1 MSYQTLLYIIL
12 AGIAALLLALFQYKY
27 KTKSASNKTALFV
40 VLRAITFF
48 SVFLL
53 VINPEFEQLIIT
65 TEKPNLVVAVD
76 NSSSIKHLSQEGNV
90 NQFLKDLKANT
101 AINNRF
107 SVDLFS
113 FGSTTQSLDS
123 LHFNENQTNISSA
136 FSSLHQIYKNT
147 VSPTILVTDGNQT
160 YGSDYE
166 FSAKKYNQEIYP
178 IVLGDTTLYSD
189 LKLKQLNVNRY
200 AFLKNKFPVE
210 VIAVYS
216 GDNTISTTFQVTQ
229 GNAVVYSKRV
239 SFSKAKSS
247 EVITF
252 NLSANTVGVQAYK
265 ATLIPMDNE
274 KNTVNNSRN
283 FGVEVIDQKTN
294 VAIASTLMHP
304 DLGALKK
311 SIETNEQRSVTL
323 FKPNELL
330 GKLNDF
336 QLVII
341 YQPDNSFSQL
351 FAEMKDLKKN
361 KFIIAGAKTD
371 WNFLNAQ
378 SENYEQEITSQT
390 EDYQA
395 HLNTSYSS
403 FIVEDLDFESLPPL
417 ASSFGA
423 PEFSIP
429 IETLLYKTVG
439 NFKTKEPLLVTFEVD
454 SNREA
459 ILFGE
464 NIWRWR
470 AQNYL
475 NTEGFNAFDN
485 FMGKLVQYLS
495 SNKRKNRLEID
506 YNSFYQ
512 GNTNVIIKAQ
522 YFNKNY
528 EFDKSENITLIVR
541 DENNTVVKTLPF
553 LLKNNTFEADLS
565 DLLAGK
571 YSFTAQSKS
580 ENLSKSGQFEILEYS
595 VEEQFYSANAS
606 KLRYIAGNS
615 NGESYYLDNYTKLF
629 NNLLENTQFKPIQ
642 KSNKSTVP
650 LIDWKYLLALI
661 ALSLS
666 IEWFLRKYK
675 GLI

>member
-40 VLRAITFF
+40 VLRTITFF

-53 VINPEFEQLIIT
+53 LINPEFEQLIIT

-76 NSSSIKHLSQEGNV
+76 NSSSIKHLNQEENV
-90 NQFLKDLKANT
+90 RQFLKDLKANT
-101 AINNRF
+101 AINDRF

-113 FGSTTQSLDS
+113 FGSATKTLDS
-123 LHFNENQTNISSA
+123 LQFNENQTNISSA

-166 FSAKKYNQEIYP
+166 FSAKKYNQNIYP
-178 IVLGDTTLYSD
+178 VVVGDTTLYSD
-189 LKLKQLNVNRY
+189 LKIKQLNVNRY

-216 GDNTISTTFQVTQ
+216 GGAAISSTFQVTQ
-229 GNAVVYSKRV
+229 GNAVVYSKKV
-239 SFSKAKSS
+239 SFSKTKSS

-252 NLSANTVGVQAYK
+252 NLSANAVGVQAYK
-265 ATLIPMDNE
+265 ATLTPMDNE

-311 SIETNEQRSVTL
+311 SIETNEQRSVTF

-361 KFIIAGAKTD
+361 KFVITGTKTD
-371 WNFLNAQ
+371 WNFLNTQ
-378 SENYEQEITSQT
+378 SEIYKQDITSQT

-403 FIVEDLDFESLPPL
+403 FIIEDLDFESLPPL

-423 PEFSIP
+423 PNFTIP

-439 NFKTKEPLLVTFEVD
+439 NYKTKEPLLATFDVG
-454 SNREA
+454 STREA

-464 NIWRWR
+464 NIWKWR

-475 NTEGFNAFDN
+475 NTDRFNAFDN
-485 FMGKLVQYLS
+485 FIGKLVQYLS
-495 SNKRKNRLEID
+495 SNKRKNRLELD
-506 YNSFYQ
+506 YDSFYQ
-512 GNTNVIIKAQ
+512 GNKSVIIKAQ
-522 YFNKNY
+522 FFNKNY
-528 EFDKSENITLIVR
+528 EFDISETLTLIVKR
-541 DENNTVVKTLPF
+541 EDNTVIKTLPF
-553 LLKNNTFEADLS
+553 LLKNNAFEADLS
-565 DLLAGK
+565 DLPAGK

-580 ENLSKSGQFEILEYS
+580 ENISKSGQFEILEYS
-595 VEEQFYSANAS
+595 VEQQFYSADAS
-606 KLRYIAGNS
+606 KLGYIAGKNK
-615 NGESYYLDNYTKLF
+615 GQRYFTDNYNELF
-629 NNLLENTQFKPIQ
+629 KNLLETPEFKPLQ

-650 LIDWKYLLALI
+650 LIDWTYLLALI

-666 IEWFLRKYK
+666 VEWFLRKYK